1 VFTANPPTTP
11 TRTPRKNTYSTTDNG
26 KKEDNKAM
34 AILEE
39 QRSLCED
46 LERLEQACADRILEE
61 PKTVRILSPQRHPRP
76 KFNATYNDC
85 YEQIRDRLVRD
96 HQIAKFVDRFQQ
108 QSQRLLTLKTD
119 ADGALQKELESL
131 TTHDPFDEFY
141 RQLGGIKD
149 FHRRY
154 PNEPVEN
161 LERAYKRRPAATAA
175 NGEMG
180 GANGAP
186 DLFMSEI
193 DALFTGE
200 ESNGRFF
207 DLTKNHEEFL
217 NLPGVKRIMYLQYLN
232 VFDRFSGFTRAQKMS
247 EKYFKYL
254 TGVADYLESFLRRTR
269 PLEDPDRIV
278 AKIGEDFTKAWE
290 ADEVPG
296 WGKHS
301 SEGPTVKAEPNGD
314 AEELYCAACQKSFSN
329 KNVYDHHTSSKK
341 HKKAV
346 AAMESSDTPQN
357 NASQDAKLKA
367 DLARLKDRAIAE
379 REWRIVKL
387 TELMK
392 EQREA
397 TTTNVERKQSL
408 TERERQMELEALYA
422 EASEAPQQGNDG
434 SEDEAD
440 DDSKIY
446 NPLKLPLAWD
456 GKPIPYWLYKL
467 HGLGVEF
474 PCEIC
479 GNFVYMGR
487 RAFDKHFNEH
497 RHIHGLRC
505 LGITN
510 TTLFREIT
518 KIDEAQRLWEK
529 LEGDKKKQK
538 IQAETVEEMEDA
550 QGNVMPRKVFEDLQ
564 KQGLL

>member
-1 VFTANPPTTP
+1 
-11 TRTPRKNTYSTTDNG
+11 
-26 KKEDNKAM
+26 M
-34 AILEE
+34 
-39 QRSLCED
+39 
-46 LERLEQACADRILEE
+46 
-61 PKTVRILSPQRHPRP
+61 
-76 KFNATYNDC
+76 
-85 YEQIRDRLVRD
+85 
-96 HQIAKFVDRFQQ
+96 DRFQQ
-108 QSQRLLTLKTD
+108 QSQRLLELKTD
-119 ADGALQKELESL
+119 ADGSLQKELDSL

-141 RQLGGIKD
+141 KQLGALKT

-161 LERAYKRRPAATAA
+161 LERAYKRRLAGE
-175 NGEMG
+175 NGG
-180 GANGAP
+180 GAGAVVVP
-186 DLFMSEI
+186 DHFLFEI
-193 DALFTGE
+193 DAMFTGE

-207 DLTKNHEEFL
+207 DLTQSHEEYL
-217 NLPGVKRIMYLQYLN
+217 NVPGVKRTTYLQYLSL
-232 VFDRFSGFTRAQKMS
+232 FDKFTQFSRAQKMN
-247 EKYFKYL
+247 EKYFQYL
-254 TGVADYLESFLRRTR
+254 AGVANYLESFLRRTR
-269 PLEDPDRIV
+269 PLDDPDNIV
-278 AKIGEDFTKAWE
+278 AKIAGEFTEAWE
-290 ADEVPG
+290 KDEVPG
-296 WGKHS
+296 WGKRGG
-301 SEGPTVKAEPNGD
+301 SEPTVKSQDQDSNSSSNGNGSGTG
-314 AEELYCAACQKSFSN
+314 AAGELFCVACQKAFSN
-329 KNVYDHHTSSKK
+329 KNVYNHHISSKK
-341 HKKAV
+341 HKKNAAALASPPSSSSTV
-346 AAMESSDTPQN
+346 AATATGDSSNGPITTTH
-357 NASQDAKLKA
+357 DAAEKA
-367 DLARLKDRAIAE
+367 KLARLKDRAIAE
-379 REWRIVKL
+379 REWRIAKL

-408 TERERQMELEALYA
+408 TERERQSELEAQYA
-422 EASEAPQQGNDG
+422 ESNEVPHGGGGDEDG
-434 SEDEAD
+434 SDNDDD

-505 LGITN
+505 LGITS

-529 LEGDKKKQK
+529 LETDKKRQRV
-538 IQAETVEEMEDA
+538 QAETVEEMEDA

>member
-1 VFTANPPTTP
+1 
-11 TRTPRKNTYSTTDNG
+11 
-26 KKEDNKAM
+26 M

-46 LERLEQACADRILEE
+46 LERLEQACADRILED
-61 PKTVRILSPQRHPRP
+61 PKS
-76 KFNATYNDC
+76 
-85 YEQIRDRLVRD
+85 IRDRLARN

-119 ADGALQKELESL
+119 ADGALQKELDSL
-131 TTHDPFDEFY
+131 TTHDPFEEFY
-141 RQLGGIKD
+141 RQLGSIKD

-161 LERAYKRRPAATAA
+161 LERAYKRRPAAADL
-175 NGEMG
+175 
-180 GANGAP
+180 NGATNGTAP
-186 DLFMSEI
+186 DGFMSEI
-193 DALFTGE
+193 DAMFTGE

-207 DLTKNHEEFL
+207 DLTRNHEEFL
-217 NLPGVKRIMYLQYLN
+217 NLPGVKRIMYLQYLS
-232 VFDRFSGFTRAQKMS
+232 VYDRFSNFSRSQKMS

-254 TGVADYLESFLRRTR
+254 TGLADYLESFLRRTR
-269 PLEDPDRIV
+269 PLEDPDRMIYG
-278 AKIGEDFTKAWE
+278 IQESFMKAWE

-301 SEGPTVKAEPNGD
+301 SDGPTVKTESNGNI
-314 AEELYCAACQKSFSN
+314 EELYCDACQKPFSN

-341 HKKAV
+341 HKKAM
-346 AAMESSDTPQN
+346 AAMSSSSTPAATN
-357 NASQDAKLKA
+357 GSQEKQKA

-422 EASEAPQQGNDG
+422 ESSEAPQQGRNDG
-434 SEDEAD
+434 SDDEAD

-529 LEGDKKKQK
+529 LEADKKKQK
-538 IQAETVEEMEDA
+538 QQAETVEEMEDA

>member
-1 VFTANPPTTP
+1 
-11 TRTPRKNTYSTTDNG
+11 
-26 KKEDNKAM
+26 M
-34 AILEE
+34 AVIEE

-61 PKTVRILSPQRHPRP
+61 PRTVRTSLSSCTSSRP
-76 KFNATYNDC
+76 STALTIF
-85 YEQIRDRLVRD
+85 QIRDRLARD
-96 HQIAKFVDRFQQ
+96 HQITKFVDRFQQ
-108 QSQRLLTLKTD
+108 QSSRLLALKKD
-119 ADGALQKELESL
+119 ESGDLSKELDSL
-131 TTHDPFDEFY
+131 SGPDPFDEFY
-141 RQLGGIKD
+141 KQLNTIKD

-161 LERAYKRRPAATAA
+161 LERAYKRRPAAEHPDAA
-175 NGEMG
+175 
-180 GANGAP
+180 A
-186 DLFMSEI
+186 LLTEI
-193 DALFTGE
+193 DAMFTGE

-207 DLTKNHEEFL
+207 DLTQNHEEYL
-217 NLPGVKRIMYLQYLN
+217 NLPGVKRITYLQYLS
-232 VFDRFSGFTRAQKMS
+232 VFDRFVQFSRPQKLT
-247 EKYFKYL
+247 EKYFQYL
-254 TGVADYLESFLRRTR
+254 SGVATYLESFLRRTR
-269 PLEDPDRIV
+269 PLEDPD
-278 AKIGEDFTKAWE
+278 KIIAGIETAFSEAWE
-290 ADEVPG
+290 KDAVPG
-296 WGKHS
+296 WGKYS
-301 SEGPTVKAEPNGD
+301 VEGPTKPEEPATTTTD
-314 AEELYCAACQKSFSN
+314 SPLFCPACQKSFSN

-341 HKKAV
+341 HKKLS
-346 AAMESSDTPQN
+346 AALSLSDTP
-357 NASQDAKLKA
+357 APTGEQDAAQKA
-367 DLARLKDRAIAE
+367 HLARLKDRAIAS
-379 REWRIVKL
+379 REWLITRL
-387 TELMK
+387 AELMK
-392 EQREA
+392 DQRDA

-422 EASEAPQQGNDG
+422 EAHEPPQAPNDNEG
-434 SEDEAD
+434 SDDEGD

-518 KIDEAQRLWEK
+518 RIDEAQRLWEK
-529 LEGDKKKQK
+529 LETDKKKQK
-538 IQAETVEEMEDA
+538 VQAETVEEMEDA

>member
-1 VFTANPPTTP
+1 
-11 TRTPRKNTYSTTDNG
+11 
-26 KKEDNKAM
+26 M

-61 PKTVRILSPQRHPRP
+61 PKTVRSHSPTPFTATRSIRIQRNLQENH
-76 KFNATYNDC
+76 YC
-85 YEQIRDRLVRD
+85 GQIRDRLARD

-119 ADGALQKELESL
+119 ADGALRKELESL

-161 LERAYKRRPAATAA
+161 LERAYKRRPAAGV
-175 NGEMG
+175 GEVGG
-180 GANGAP
+180 GAAAP
-186 DLFMSEI
+186 DVFLSEI

-217 NLPGVKRIMYLQYLN
+217 NLPGVKRITYLQYLSVYDN
-232 VFDRFSGFTRAQKMS
+232 FSGFSRAQKLS
-247 EKYFKYL
+247 EKYFQYL

-269 PLEDPDRIV
+269 PLEDPDTIV
-278 AKIGEDFTKAWE
+278 AAIEGEFTKVWE
-290 ADEVPG
+290 KDEAPG
-296 WGKHS
+296 WGKHN
-301 SEGPTVKAEPNGD
+301 SEGPTIKAESNGD
-314 AEELYCAACQKSFSN
+314 AAGELFCDACQKSFSN

-341 HKKAV
+341 HKKAI
-346 AAMESSDTPQN
+346 AAMTSSTAPHN
-357 NASQDAKLKA
+357 NASQDAKQKA
-367 DLARLKDRAIAE
+367 DLARLKDRAVAE
-379 REWRIVKL
+379 REWRIIKL

-422 EASEAPQQGNDG
+422 ESSEAPQPGGNDG

-529 LEGDKKKQK
+529 LEADKKKQK
-538 IQAETVEEMEDA
+538 VQAETVEEMEDA

>member
-1 VFTANPPTTP
+1 LKQI
-11 TRTPRKNTYSTTDNG
+11 R
-26 KKEDNKAM
+26 
-34 AILEE
+34 
-39 QRSLCED
+39 
-46 LERLEQACADRILEE
+46 ERLA
-61 PKTVRILSPQRHPRP
+61 
-76 KFNATYNDC
+76 
-85 YEQIRDRLVRD
+85 RD

-108 QSQRLLTLKTD
+108 QSARLLGLKTD
-119 ADGALQKELESL
+119 SAGILRKELDSL

-141 RQLGGIKD
+141 KQLSSMKD

-154 PNEPVEN
+154 PGEPVEN
-161 LERAYKRRPAATAA
+161 LERAYKRRQP
-175 NGEMG
+175 GENVG
-180 GANGAP
+180 SE
-186 DLFMSEI
+186 FMSEI

-207 DLTKNHEEFL
+207 DLTQSHEEYL
-217 NLPGVKRIMYLQYLN
+217 NLPGVKRMTYIQYLS
-232 VFDRFSGFTRAQKMS
+232 VFDKFSNFTKQHKLS

-254 TGVADYLESFLRRTR
+254 TGVADYFESFLRRTR
-269 PLEDPDRIV
+269 PLEDPDKLV
-278 AKIGEDFTKAWE
+278 AKIESEFSKAWD
-290 ADEVPG
+290 AGEVPG

-301 SEGPTVKAEPNGD
+301 ADTAGPMMPEEDGVIPKL
-314 AEELYCAACQKSFSN
+314 ELYCDVCEKSFNN
-329 KNVYDHHTSSKK
+329 KNVFDHHTTSKK
-341 HKKAV
+341 HKKAL
-346 AAMESSDTPQN
+346 AATVGSPSTNGTSPEDV
-357 NASQDAKLKA
+357 KKKA
-367 DLARLKDRAIAE
+367 ELTRLKGRAIAE
-379 REWRIVKL
+379 REWRVQKL
-387 TELMK
+387 ALLMK

-397 TTTNVERKQSL
+397 TATNVERKQSL
-408 TERERQMELEALYA
+408 TERERQMELDALYA
-422 EASEAPQQGNDG
+422 EASELPQVDGEG
-434 SEDEAD
+434 SEDDAD

-487 RAFDKHFNEH
+487 RAFDKHFNEY

-518 KIDEAQRLWEK
+518 KIDEAQKLWAK

-538 IQAETVEEMEDA
+538 VQADTVEEMEDA

>member
-1 VFTANPPTTP
+1 
-11 TRTPRKNTYSTTDNG
+11 
-26 KKEDNKAM
+26 M
-34 AILEE
+34 AVLEE

-61 PKTVRILSPQRHPRP
+61 PKT
-76 KFNATYNDC
+76 
-85 YEQIRDRLVRD
+85 IRDRLARD
-96 HQIAKFVDRFQQ
+96 HQICKFVDRFQQ

-119 ADGALQKELESL
+119 TDGNLQKELDSL
-131 TTHDPFDEFY
+131 TTHDPFEEFY
-141 RQLGGIKD
+141 KQLATIKN

-161 LERAYKRRPAATAA
+161 LERAYKRRPPGE
-175 NGEMG
+175 NGVI
-180 GANGAP
+180 P
-186 DLFMSEI
+186 DYLSEI
-193 DALFTGE
+193 DSMFTGE

-207 DLTKNHEEFL
+207 DLTQSHEEYL
-217 NLPGVKRIMYLQYLN
+217 NLPSVKRITYLQYMS
-232 VFDRFSGFTRAQKMS
+232 VFDKFMQFNRSQKMN
-247 EKYFKYL
+247 EKYFQYL
-254 TGVADYLESFLRRTR
+254 TGVANYLESFLRRTR
-269 PLEDPDRIV
+269 PLDDPDKIV
-278 AKIGEDFTKAWE
+278 AKIESEFTQAWE
-290 ADEVPG
+290 KGQVPN
-296 WGKHS
+296 WGKN
-301 SEGPTVKAEPNGD
+301 GPETTVKVEENNNGAD
-314 AEELYCAACQKSFSN
+314 ASELFCSACQKAFSN

-341 HKKAV
+341 HKKNAAALDQTASSNGINQDV
-346 AAMESSDTPQN
+346 AQ
-357 NASQDAKLKA
+357 KA
-367 DLARLKDRAIAE
+367 ELARLKDRAIAE
-379 REWRIVKL
+379 REWRITKL
-387 TELMK
+387 AELMK
-392 EQREA
+392 EQRDA

-422 EASEAPQQGNDG
+422 ESSEAPQTSGDGDG
-434 SEDEAD
+434 SDDDGD

-529 LEGDKKKQK
+529 LEGDKKRLK

>member
-1 VFTANPPTTP
+1 
-11 TRTPRKNTYSTTDNG
+11 
-26 KKEDNKAM
+26 M

-46 LERLEQACADRILEE
+46 LERLEQACADRILED
-61 PKTVRILSPQRHPRP
+61 PKNV
-76 KFNATYNDC
+76 
-85 YEQIRDRLVRD
+85 RDRLARD
-96 HQIAKFVDRFQQ
+96 HQITKFVDRFQQ
-108 QSQRLLTLKTD
+108 QSQRLVEIKKD
-119 ADGALQKELESL
+119 KDGALQKEIDSL
-131 TTHDPFDEFY
+131 TTHDPFEEFY
-141 RQLGGIKD
+141 KQLNTIKN

-161 LERAYKRRPAATAA
+161 LERAYKRRPT
-175 NGEMG
+175 E
-180 GANGAP
+180 NGAIP
-186 DLFMSEI
+186 DYIAEI
-193 DALFTGE
+193 DAMFTGE

-207 DLTKNHEEFL
+207 DLTKQHEEYL
-217 NLPGVKRIMYLQYLN
+217 NLPGVKRVTYLQFLS
-232 VFDRFSGFTRAQKMS
+232 VFDKFSHFTQQQKRN
-247 EKYFKYL
+247 EKYFVYL
-254 TGVADYLESFLRRTR
+254 TELADYLESFLRRTR
-269 PLEDPDRIV
+269 PLEDPDRIIDTLE
-278 AKIGEDFTKAWE
+278 KEFTKAWE
-290 ADEVPG
+290 ADEIPG
-296 WGKHS
+296 WGKS
-301 SEGPTVKAEPNGD
+301 ADTKAAPTQEQADLWCN
-314 AEELYCAACQKSFSN
+314 ACQKAFTN
-329 KNVYDHHTSSKK
+329 KNVYDHHFSSKK
-341 HKKAV
+341 HKKA
-346 AAMESSDTPQN
+346 AESNTVDGTASVE
-357 NASQDAKLKA
+357 NAKKA
-367 DLARLKDRAIAE
+367 ELARLKDRAIAE
-379 REWRIVKL
+379 REWRITKL
-387 TELMK
+387 TDIMK

-422 EASEAPQQGNDG
+422 EASEAPQGDAEA
-434 SEDEAD
+434 SDEEKD

-529 LEGDKKKQK
+529 LEGDKKRQK
-538 IQAETVEEMEDA
+538 VQAETVEEMEDA